1 MTRDEATFAT
11 EVLSKANVDIAA
23 LIRYL
28 DKDYYTGMLVAMG
41 ELMQAMMRQ
50 ISEEELT
57 D

>member
-1 MTRDEATFAT
+1 MTRAEAEHAT
-11 EVLSKANVDIAA
+11 EVLSKANVDIAT

-28 DKDYYTGMLVAMG
+28 DNNYYTGMLVAMG
-41 ELMQAMMRQ
+41 EIMQAMMRH